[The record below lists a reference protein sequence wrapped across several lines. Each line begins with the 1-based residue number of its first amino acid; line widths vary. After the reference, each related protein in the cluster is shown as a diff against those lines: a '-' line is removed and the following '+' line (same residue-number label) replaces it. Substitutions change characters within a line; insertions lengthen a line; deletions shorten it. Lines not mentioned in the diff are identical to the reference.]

1 MSRRALAT
9 ALAFALTMVMVGVTS
24 AQTPY
29 IAVYYNAGHSWEDKD
44 CPGPVF
50 DTWYIAAVNFNMFLS
65 GAEFMVSYPPAV
77 TWVADAATPPVTLG
91 NTLTGVTMG
100 FPVPQNGFNTVDLC
114 QVVVLWNC
122 QSCTGFLDNQVKVVA
137 HPGTGFLGGV
147 DYPGFNLVPSIGM
160 TAMICACTIPTEQT
174 TWGQVKSLYG
184 E

>member
-1 MSRRALAT
+1 MRIAT
-9 ALAFALTMVMVGVTS
+9 LVFATLMVTAVAVS

-29 IAVYYNAGHSWEDKD
+29 IAVYFDKGHSQEAKD
-44 CPGPVF
+44 CPPGPGPVV

-77 TWVADAATPPVTLG
+77 TWLADAATPPVTLG
-91 NTLTGVTMG
+91 NTLTGITMG
-100 FPVPQNGFNTVDLC
+100 FPFPQNGFNTVDLC
-114 QVVVLWNC
+114 QVVVQWNC
-122 QSCTGFLDNQVKVVA
+122 ESCTGFLDNQVKVVA